1 MKSFLNLFSLSFL
14 FSWCSAEPLKEILV
28 WDGAAPLETL
38 TPQPGADPRGVVS
51 AEGRR
56 SDVFSPTFVPW
67 PAAQPNSPVVIV
79 CPGGGYNKLA
89 EQHEGVAVAKRLNDL
104 GCTALV
110 LRYRVPRR
118 SENTPWV
125 QPLLDLR
132 KTLEIARSR
141 ASEWNGDSKNI
152 GVIGFSAGGNLAA
165 RLAYAPAEVNADRP
179 DFVALIYPAYLFVKD
194 EPTSVLREGLE
205 GVIPTTGMKKL
216 APAFFAHSADD
227 PYPAEASQKMGA
239 LLKSMGAKVEVHVWA
254 GGGHGWGATDRC
266 VASREWTRLM
276 GLWMKDLSILTK

>member
-28 WDGAAPLETL
+28 WDGVAPLETL
-38 TPQPGADPRGVVS
+38 TPKAGTDLLGVVS

-56 SDVFSPTFVPW
+56 SDVFSPSFVPW
-67 PAAQPNSPVVIV
+67 PAARPNSPVVIV

-104 GCTALV
+104 GCTAIV
-110 LRYRVPRR
+110 LRYRVPSR

-132 KTLEIARSR
+132 KTLEIARVR
-141 ASEWNGDSKNI
+141 ASEWNGNPKNI
-152 GVIGFSAGGNLAA
+152 GVIGFSAGGNLAV
-165 RLAYAPAEVNADRP
+165 RLAYAPAEATVDRP

-194 EPTSVLREGLE
+194 QPSSVLREGPE
-205 GVIPTTGMKKL
+205 GVVPSAEMKKL

-227 PYPAEASQKMGA
+227 PYPAEASQALAAKLKAMGGSA
-239 LLKSMGAKVEVHVWA
+239 EVHVWA
-254 GGGHGWGATDRC
+254 SGGHGWGATDRC
-266 VASREWTRLM
+266 VASREWTHLM
-276 GLWMKDLSILTK
+276 GLWMKDRGILSQ